1 MYAFFQ
7 RVKIVKKTVDTKV
20 MKRLLT
26 IILLFSLALH
36 LNCASAQS
44 ASQGVKVIV
53 IDAGHGGYFPGA
65 RYGGYAEKNINL
77 QMALKLGAMIEKNMP
92 QIKVVYTR
100 KSDKHFSENLR
111 ADLQARADI
120 ANNAGGDLFISIH
133 ANAHRNTGIRGVE
146 TLIMGE
152 SELET
157 SENEAI
163 LFANNKEEFLDMSD
177 QGTAAIVRAH
187 IQNLQF
193 TYGEYSEI
201 MARFVQKHY
210 SGLGRLNR
218 GIRKQP
224 LRVLYATDMP
234 SILTEIGFMSNSA
247 ELKYITSEK
256 GQRELVSALYKAVE
270 GYVDYVR
277 NSVLKDPSD
286 REQVAEKPQP
296 KPAPAPAPTPKP
308 EQVKPQ
314 PKPQPKPAP
323 KPAPKPTPK
332 PDADKKTTVRY
343 AIQVMASKSA
353 VSTKDSRFGSYKSKV
368 RQVRADG
375 AFTYKYC
382 VGDYADRK
390 SAQAAVASIRKTFP
404 QAFVIAVKDGKVVT
418 NK

>member
-7 RVKIVKKTVDTKV
+7 RVKVVKKSVETKV
-20 MKRLLT
+20 MNRLLT
-26 IILLFSLALH
+26 IMLLFCLTLSIG
-36 LNCASAQS
+36 SAR
-44 ASQGVKVIV
+44 AEGSQGVKVIV

-77 QMALKLGAMIEKNMP
+77 QMALKLGQMIEKNMP

-100 KSDKHFSENLR
+100 TTEKHFSENLR
-111 ADLQARADI
+111 SDLQARADI
-120 ANNAGGDLFISIH
+120 ANKAGGDLFISIH

-193 TYGEYSEI
+193 TYGEYSEV
-201 MARFVQKHY
+201 MARLVQKHY
-210 SGLGRLNR
+210 SNLGRTNR

-256 GQRELVSALYKAVE
+256 GQNELVTALYKAVR
-270 GYVDYVR
+270 DYVEHVR
-277 NSVLKDPSD
+277 GSVL
-286 REQVAEKPQP
+286 RENGEQETVEQP
-296 KPAPAPAPTPKP
+296 KPAPKPAPEP
-308 EQVKPQ
+308 EQKKPQ
-314 PKPQPKPAP
+314 PKPQPKPEAE
-323 KPAPKPTPK
+323 KSKSA
-332 PDADKKTTVRY
+332 VRY
-343 AIQVMASKSA
+343 TVQVMASKTA
-353 VSTKDSRFGSYKSKV
+353 VSTKDARFGSYKGKV
-368 RQVRADG
+368 RQVRAEG
-375 AFTYKYC
+375 SFSYKYC
-382 VGDYADRK
+382 VGDFADRK
-390 SAQAAVASIRKTFP
+390 SAQATVATVRKTFP

>member
-7 RVKIVKKTVDTKV
+7 RVKVVKKSVETKV
-20 MKRLLT
+20 MNRLLT
-26 IILLFSLALH
+26 VMLLFCLTLSIG
-36 LNCASAQS
+36 SAR
-44 ASQGVKVIV
+44 AEGSQGVKVIV

-77 QMALKLGAMIEKNMP
+77 QMALKLGQMIEKNMP

-100 KSDKHFSENLR
+100 TTEKHFSENLR
-111 ADLQARADI
+111 SDLQARADI
-120 ANNAGGDLFISIH
+120 ANKAGGDLFISIH

-193 TYGEYSEI
+193 TYGEYSEV
-201 MARFVQKHY
+201 MARLVQKHY
-210 SGLGRLNR
+210 SNLGRTNR

-256 GQRELVSALYKAVE
+256 GQNELVTALYKAVR
-270 GYVDYVR
+270 DYVEHVR
-277 NSVLKDPSD
+277 GSVL
-286 REQVAEKPQP
+286 RESG
-296 KPAPAPAPTPKP
+296 
-308 EQVKPQ
+308 EQETVE
-314 PKPQPKPAP
+314 QPKPAP
-323 KPAPKPTPK
+323 KPAPEPEQKKIQPK
-332 PDADKKTTVRY
+332 PQPKPEAEKSKSAVRY
-343 AIQVMASKSA
+343 TVQVMASKTA
-353 VSTKDSRFGSYKSKV
+353 VSTKDARFGSYKGKV
-368 RQVRADG
+368 RQVRAEG
-375 AFTYKYC
+375 SFSYKYC
-382 VGDYADRK
+382 VGDFADRK
-390 SAQAAVASIRKTFP
+390 SAQATVATVRKTFP

>member
-7 RVKIVKKTVDTKV
+7 RVKVVKKSVETKV
-20 MKRLLT
+20 MNRLLT
-26 IILLFSLALH
+26 VMLLFCLTLSIG
-36 LNCASAQS
+36 SAR
-44 ASQGVKVIV
+44 AEGSQGVKVIV

-77 QMALKLGAMIEKNMP
+77 QMALKLGQMIEKNMP

-100 KSDKHFSENLR
+100 TTEKHFSENLR
-111 ADLQARADI
+111 SDLQARADI
-120 ANNAGGDLFISIH
+120 ANKAGGDLFISIH

-193 TYGEYSEI
+193 TYGEYSEV
-201 MARFVQKHY
+201 MARLVQKHY
-210 SGLGRLNR
+210 SNLGRTNR

-256 GQRELVSALYKAVE
+256 GQNELVTALYKAVR
-270 GYVDYVR
+270 DYVEHVR
-277 NSVLKDPSD
+277 GSVL
-286 REQVAEKPQP
+286 RENG
-296 KPAPAPAPTPKP
+296 
-308 EQVKPQ
+308 EQETVE
-314 PKPQPKPAP
+314 QPKPAP
-323 KPAPKPTPK
+323 KPAPEPEQKKIQPK
-332 PDADKKTTVRY
+332 PQPKPEAEKSKSAVRY
-343 AIQVMASKSA
+343 TVQVMASKTA
-353 VSTKDSRFGSYKSKV
+353 VSTKDARFGSYKGKV
-368 RQVRADG
+368 RQVRAEG
-375 AFTYKYC
+375 SFSYKYC
-382 VGDYADRK
+382 VGDFADRK
-390 SAQAAVASIRKTFP
+390 SAQATVATVRKTFP

>member
-7 RVKIVKKTVDTKV
+7 RVKVVKKTVETKV
-20 MKRLLT
+20 MNRLLA
-26 IILLFSLALH
+26 IMLLFCLSLHITDAKAESS
-36 LNCASAQS
+36 N
-44 ASQGVKVIV
+44 QGVKVIV

-92 QIKVVYTR
+92 NIKVVYTR
-100 KSDKHFSENLR
+100 KSEKHFSTNLR

-187 IQNLQF
+187 IQNMQF
-193 TYGEYSEI
+193 TYGEYSEV
-201 MARFVQKHY
+201 MARLVQKHY
-210 SGLGRLNR
+210 ASVGRANR

-247 ELKYITSEK
+247 ELKYITSER
-256 GQRELVSALYKAVE
+256 GQTELVTALYKAVKE
-270 GYVDYVR
+270 YVDYVR
-277 NSVLKDPSD
+277 KSVLVDVD
-286 REQVAEKPQP
+286 ATEQAQTQEKPAVQPKPQP
-296 KPAPAPAPTPKP
+296 KPEVKPQPKP
-308 EQVKPQ
+308 QPQPQ
-314 PKPQPKPAP
+314 PKPQPKPAV
-323 KPAPKPTPK
+323 
-332 PDADKKTTVRY
+332 DKSKSTVRY
-343 AIQVMASKSA
+343 TVQVMASKSA
-353 VSTKDSRFGSYKSKV
+353 VSTKDSRFGSYRGKV

-375 AFTYKYC
+375 AFSYKYC

-390 SAQAAVASIRKTFP
+390 SAQAAVASVRKSFP

>member
-7 RVKIVKKTVDTKV
+7 RVKVVKKTVETKV
-20 MKRLLT
+20 MNRLLT
-26 IILLFSLALH
+26 FMLLFCLSLH
-36 LNCASAQS
+36 ASYTRAESSNQS
-44 ASQGVKVIV
+44 VKVIV

-92 QIKVVYTR
+92 NIKVVYTR
-100 KSDKHFSENLR
+100 KTEKHFSTNLR
-111 ADLQARADI
+111 TDLQSRADI

-187 IQNLQF
+187 IQNMQF
-193 TYGEYSEI
+193 TYGEYSEA
-201 MARFVQKHY
+201 MARLVQKHY
-210 SGLGRLNR
+210 AALGRANR

-256 GQRELVSALYKAVE
+256 GQTELVTALYKAVKE
-270 GYVDYVR
+270 YVDYVR
-277 NSVLKDPSD
+277 KSALVD
-286 REQVAEKPQP
+286 A
-296 KPAPAPAPTPKP
+296 P
-308 EQVKPQ
+308 EQVQQKPAVQPKPQ
-314 PKPQPKPAP
+314 PKPQPKAEAKPQPQPSKP
-323 KPAPKPTPK
+323 KNVKPEVE
-332 PDADKKTTVRY
+332 KKSTASAIRYTV
-343 AIQVMASKSA
+343 QVMASKSA
-353 VSTKDSRFGSYKSKV
+353 ISTKDSRFGSYKGKV

-375 AFTYKYC
+375 AFSYKYC

-390 SAQAAVASIRKTFP
+390 SAQASVAAVRKSFP
-404 QAFVIAVKDGKVVT
+404 QAFVVAVKDGKVVT